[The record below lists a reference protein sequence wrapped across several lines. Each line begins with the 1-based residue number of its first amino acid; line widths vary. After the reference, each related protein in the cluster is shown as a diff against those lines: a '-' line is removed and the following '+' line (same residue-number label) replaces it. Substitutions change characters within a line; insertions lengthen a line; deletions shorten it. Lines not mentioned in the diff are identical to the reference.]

1 MHRKL
6 VFIFNMFD
14 DLVDPGIGKLLHFT
28 TFLTN
33 QMFVVTVVKSFLK
46 LGDIIPELMFD
57 HQLTFQQQI
66 YRIVQCCTTN
76 PVIFILHKYVQG
88 FYIKVPGMR
97 INLI

>member
-46 LGDIIPELMFD
+46 LGDIIPELMFESP
-57 HQLTFQQQI
+57 T
-66 YRIVQCCTTN
+66 YN
-76 PVIFILHKYVQG
+76 PKATLWYC
-88 FYIKVPGMR
+88 IK
-97 INLI
+97 

>member
-57 HQLTFQQQI
+57 HQLQSKSNSMVL
-66 YRIVQCCTTN
+66 Y
-76 PVIFILHKYVQG
+76 K
-88 FYIKVPGMR
+88 
-97 INLI
+97 

>member
-46 LGDIIPELMFD
+46 LGDIM
-57 HQLTFQQQI
+57 
-66 YRIVQCCTTN
+66 YARSN
-76 PVIFILHKYVQG
+76 
-88 FYIKVPGMR
+88 
-97 INLI
+97 